1 MSAADSS
8 VTSKIANWM
17 GSPPTHWKV
26 VAIKNI
32 TSVMRGASPRPIEDT
47 RYFDDD
53 GEYGWVR
60 IADVTRNH
68 QYLSNT
74 EQRLSKLGQSLS
86 VELEPNSLF
95 LSIAGSVGKPMI
107 TKIKACI
114 HDGFVY
120 FPQLENES
128 NKFLFYIF
136 DSGQPYKGLGKLGT
150 QLNLN
155 TDTVGSI
162 KIPFPPLPTQQKI
175 ADFLD
180 RKTAQIDALIE
191 KKRLLIEKLKEKRL
205 AVITQ
210 AVTRGLNPHAPL
222 KDSGIQW
229 LGKVPEHWEVRRLK
243 DYGKLAGGSG
253 FPYDFQGIQ
262 DELLPFY
269 KVGDLKLSKDDI
281 HLSNPL
287 HTVSYETAE
296 LLRTLIIPKDSIVYA
311 KIGAALLL
319 NRRRITTR
327 ECCID
332 NNMTA
337 YIPDKTY
344 LNPFW
349 VYYWMSILDFGGL
362 VNPGA
367 VPSFSEGYQSTLPI
381 LVPDKKEQV
390 SIVDYIFTE
399 TKQIEH
405 MLFLNEQTIDRL
417 TEYRTV
423 LITAAVTGQLEV
435 A

>member
-1 MSAADSS
+1 
-8 VTSKIANWM
+8 M

-229 LGKVPEHWEVRRLK
+229 LGKVPEHWDILSLHHLVRMRSGESITSSNINDTGDYCVYGGNGIRGFISHYTHDGDYVLIGRQGAHCGNVQYASGKFWASEHAVVANPDWEFDTIWLGETLRAMNLNQYSVSAAQPGLSVEVIGRLK
-243 DYGKLAGGSG
+243 LPVPPLQEQLEIAHY
-253 FPYDFQGIQ
+253 IQ
-262 DELLPFY
+262 TMSSCVD
-269 KVGDLKLSKDDI
+269 DLSAK
-281 HLSNPL
+281 
-287 HTVSYETAE
+287 
-296 LLRTLIIPKDSIVYA
+296 SI
-311 KIGAALLL
+311 
-319 NRRRITTR
+319 T
-327 ECCID
+327 
-332 NNMTA
+332 
-337 YIPDKTY
+337 
-344 LNPFW
+344 
-349 VYYWMSILDFGGL
+349 
-362 VNPGA
+362 
-367 VPSFSEGYQSTLPI
+367 
-381 LVPDKKEQV
+381 
-390 SIVDYIFTE
+390 
-399 TKQIEH
+399 
-405 MLFLNEQTIDRL
+405 TIDRL
-417 TEYRTV
+417 TEYRTA